1 MIFIICKMNAVEI
14 IKKKRKGGRLTED
27 ELRFFIHG
35 FLSGEVADYQV
46 TALLMLIHFMGMD
59 DEETLNLTDL
69 MLNSGEIIDL
79 SELKG
84 PKVDKHSTGGVGDKT
99 SLIIAPQVAHFGIYV
114 PMISGRGLGHTGGTL
129 DKLESIP
136 GFNIN
141 MNVQKYKETLAK
153 VGCVMIG
160 QTAKIAPADKS
171 FYALRDVTGTV
182 DSIPLITSS
191 ILSKKLAEGAEALVF
206 DVKMG
211 SGANL
216 QNEDESRELAKKLV
230 SVSKKFGKKAIA
242 ILTDMHEPL
251 GNKIGNWLEV
261 EECIEV
267 MNGAEVNDL
276 VKVNNVLAGAM
287 IYLGGKANSIDE
299 GEKMAADALK
309 DGSVYKKF
317 LEMVKIHSGDTEYI
331 KDYKNLKRAK
341 YSSVIN
347 AKEDGF
353 ISKLDAHGFGLA
365 SVELGAGRRK
375 VVDKIDYLS
384 GIILNKKCG
393 DKVSKGEV
401 VCELF
406 AEDEKKFKR
415 AVEFAGGAIAIEKE
429 NNFKKTLILDII
441 D

>member
-1 MIFIICKMNAVEI
+1 MNAVEI
-14 IKKKRKGGRLTED
+14 IKKKRNGGKLSKE
-27 ELRFFIHG
+27 ELNFFIQNYLDG
-35 FLSGEVADYQV
+35 KITDYQV
-46 TALLMLIHFMGMD
+46 SAFLMSVYFRGMD
-59 DEETLNLTDL
+59 DEETLNLTEL

-79 SELKG
+79 SQLKG

-141 MNVQKYKETLAK
+141 MNVQQYKETLAK

-160 QTAKIAPADKS
+160 QTARIAPADKS

-230 SVSKKFGKKAIA
+230 SVSKRFGKKAIA

-251 GNKIGNWLEV
+251 GNKIGNWLEM

-267 MNGAEVNDL
+267 MNGAVVNDL

-287 IYLGGKANSIDE
+287 IYLGGKAGSIDE
-299 GEKMAADALK
+299 GEKMASDALNN
-309 DGSVYKKF
+309 GSVYKKF
-317 LEMVKIHSGDTEYI
+317 LEMVKIHGGNTDYI
-331 KDYKNLKRAK
+331 NDYKNLKRAK
-341 YSSVIN
+341 HSYKVISTQ
-347 AKEDGF
+347 DGY
-353 ISKLDAHGFGLA
+353 INGLDAYGFGLA

-375 VVDKIDYLS
+375 VIDKIDYLS

-393 DKVSKGEV
+393 DKIPNGDVI
-401 VCELF
+401 CELF
-406 AEDEKKFKR
+406 AEDEIKLNNAVKLINKTIKIEDENKFSK
-415 AVEFAGGAIAIEKE
+415 
-429 NNFKKTLILDII
+429 NLIIDII